1 MTTDYDLTVI
11 GAGCGGY
18 VAALRAAKL
27 GLRVALVEEKNLGG
41 VCLNVGCVPAKT
53 LLRHAEIIRAVRLQG
68 SEFGFSFDDLRVDYG
83 TAFRRSRKVAA
94 RLVKGIEL
102 LMKKNGVEVIRG
114 RAAILS
120 PHQAEVVLPSGE
132 MNMFSTGKL
141 VIATGARPRSLPG
154 LDFTEERVISYRE
167 AILQDTPP
175 ARALIVG
182 GGAIGMEFA
191 YLWRSYGSE
200 VTVIEKLDRLLPTQ
214 EEEVSRELERSYRR
228 SGIEFYTSAD
238 LKAVNS
244 SSAGVEIIIEQGG
257 KEVTASGDEVLVA
270 VGFTPRTENIG
281 LERLGVKLTER
292 GGFIAVD
299 EKMRTSVED
308 IYAVGDVTGKL
319 MLAHAAFAMGEV
331 AAEDAAGLSPAPLEY
346 EMIPRCVYCRPQAA
360 SFGWSEEEAK
370 ERGYSLKV
378 GRFPFLANSKAL
390 ALNEREGFVKIIAD
404 EKTEK
409 LLGAS
414 LVGADVTELL
424 PELTLARSAGLPAD
438 QVARSIHAH
447 PTLSEAIQEA
457 ALDLSGRALHI

>member
-1 MTTDYDLTVI
+1 MTINYDLTVI

-53 LLRHAEIIRAVRLQG
+53 LLRHAEIVRTVRLQG
-68 SEFGFSFDDLRVDYG
+68 KEFGFSFDGLRVDYG
-83 TAFRRSRKVAA
+83 TAFRRSRQVSA

-102 LMKKNGVEVIRG
+102 LMKKNGVEIIRG
-114 RAAILS
+114 RATLLS
-120 PHQAEVVLPSGE
+120 PHQVEVVLPSGE
-132 MNMFSTGKL
+132 IKRIPSKKL

-154 LDFTEERVISYRE
+154 LDFKEGKVVSYRE
-167 AILQDTPP
+167 AILRETSP
-175 ARALIVG
+175 AQVLIIG

-191 YLWRSYGSE
+191 YLWRSYGAE
-200 VTVIEKLDRLLPTQ
+200 VTIIEKLDRLLPTQ
-214 EEEVSRELERSYRR
+214 EADVSRELERAYRR
-228 SGIEFYTSAD
+228 AGIKFYTSAD
-238 LKAVNS
+238 LKKVNS
-244 SSAGVEIIIEQGG
+244 SSAGVEVIIKREG
-257 KEVTASGDEVLVA
+257 KELTLTGEEVLVA
-270 VGFTPRTENIG
+270 VGFAPVTEKIG
-281 LERLGVKLTER
+281 LEKLGVKLTER
-292 GGFIAVD
+292 GGFITVD
-299 EKMRTSVED
+299 EKMKTSVKD

-319 MLAHAAFAMGEV
+319 MLAHTAFAMGEV
-331 AAEDAAGLSPAPLEY
+331 AAEDAAGLNPAPIEY

-370 ERGYSLKV
+370 KRGYSLQV

-404 EKTEK
+404 EETGK

-424 PELTLARSAGLPAD
+424 PELTLAQSEGLPAD
-438 QVARSIHAH
+438 QIARNIHAH

-457 ALDLSGRALHI
+457 ALDLTGRALHI